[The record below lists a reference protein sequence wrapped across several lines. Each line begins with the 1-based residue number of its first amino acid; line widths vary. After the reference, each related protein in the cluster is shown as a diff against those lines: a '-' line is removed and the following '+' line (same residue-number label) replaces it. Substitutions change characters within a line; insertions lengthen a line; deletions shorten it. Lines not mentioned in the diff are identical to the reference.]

1 MPRESVACIG
11 AGVIGNAWAALF
23 AAHGYRVMVQDCDP
37 AAERALGVMADRVA
51 MVLDVPAGDI
61 RDHLT
66 FTADLETALA
76 GAAFVQESAPESLAL
91 KQRLLADI
99 DRIAPVDAVI
109 ASSTSDFPVSLL
121 QSLRSEEHTSEL
133 QSLMRI
139 SYAVF
144 CLKKKKKQ

>member
-91 KQRLLADI
+91 KQRLL
-99 DRIAPVDAVI
+99 
-109 ASSTSDFPVSLL
+109 
-121 QSLRSEEHTSEL
+121 RSEEPTSEL
-133 QSLMRI
+133 QSLMRL
-139 SYAVF
+139 SYSVF
-144 CLKKKKKQ
+144 CLQQT

>member
-1 MPRESVACIG
+1 
-11 AGVIGNAWAALF
+11 
-23 AAHGYRVMVQDCDP
+23 MVQDCDP

-76 GAAFVQESAPESLAL
+76 GAAFVQESAPESFAL

-99 DRIAPVDAVI
+99 ERIAPVEAVI

-121 QSLRSEEHTSEL
+121 QSLDRKSTRLNSSH
-133 QSLMRI
+133 
-139 SYAVF
+139 
-144 CLKKKKKQ
+144 